1 MILWT
6 LIVKADK
13 VHEITKNIKNK
24 NKNKIVQGF
33 DLRFIGYIKN

>member
-1 MILWT
+1 MILWR

-13 VHEITKNIKNK
+13 VNEITKNI
-24 NKNKIVQGF
+24 KNKIVQGF